1 MHRTLLRVSGYI
13 SERRNVRD
21 QKLFVISLFQA
32 ENAILLAIHLE
43 SPGSA
48 EGSEKSLRNELAEAL
63 VQLPGKMSESSSRW
77 PQLTLVAVLVTAC
90 SLLYFVDSGLADLL
104 SYDRGAIGRGQWWR
118 FISANFLHTNG
129 FHLALNLVA
138 LVAVTLLMDGTRNLG
153 ELVAVFFVGAVSVT
167 VGLFFLTPRIYGY
180 VGLSGV
186 LHGLFVFVTWDVF
199 RRDRLLGALLAMAL
213 LIKLAHELW
222 NGPSRAIEGLIEA
235 EVVTEAHFFGV
246 LGGILGVL
254 ITSRLARRS
263 RA

>member
-1 MHRTLLRVSGYI
+1 M
-13 SERRNVRD
+13 
-21 QKLFVISLFQA
+21 
-32 ENAILLAIHLE
+32 
-43 SPGSA
+43 
-48 EGSEKSLRNELAEAL
+48 
-63 VQLPGKMSESSSRW
+63 
-77 PQLTLVAVLVTAC
+77 TLVAVLVTAC

-186 LHGLFVFVTWDVF
+186 LHGLFVIVIWDVF

-213 LIKLAHELW
+213 LIKLGHELW
-222 NGPSRAIEGLIEA
+222 NGPSQAIESLIEA